1 MEIVDFRDVV
11 LILFD
16 FMIGNYV
23 YDNKNT
29 QLQNF
34 CGYGITGLI
43 LHSHSVQLMS
53 PTDAQKP
60 AFNYCNMKWYNTYG
74 FSKFILVYKSKY
86 H

>member
-34 CGYGITGLI
+34 YGYGITG
-43 LHSHSVQLMS
+43 
-53 PTDAQKP
+53 
-60 AFNYCNMKWYNTYG
+60 
-74 FSKFILVYKSKY
+74 
-86 H
+86 